1 MADPIQ
7 LLNIRAEGKL
17 RHKGN
22 AGGLDGVIEAGFS
35 GREEGTVIE
44 GDVLIATVEAGPRL
58 VVLLGLPVIVSSLF
72 AGVAEKVGLLFPI
85 ETERFIT
92 VEQFIDLIDPFSLK
106 HPVHDGHVVLQ
117 IWKPLLDFLLPFV
130 DLQYLFC

>member
-1 MADPIQ
+1 M
-7 LLNIRAEGKL
+7 
-17 RHKGN
+17 
-22 AGGLDGVIEAGFS
+22 IEAGFS

-130 DLQYLFC
+130 NLQYLFC

>member
-44 GDVLIATVEAGPRL
+44 RDFLIATVEAGPRL

-92 VEQFIDLIDPFSLK
+92 VEQFIDLIDPFALK
-106 HPVHDGHVVLQ
+106 HPAHDGHVVLQ

-130 DLQYLFC
+130 NLQYLFC